1 MLYLYSHFGNISS
14 DHQATSIGYQCN
26 NITLI

>member
-1 MLYLYSHFGNISS
+1 MLYLYSHFVNISS